1 MAVFFLCHS
10 AFEKN
15 FESTCISVMKWQKIN
30 KFFKYNLNSF
40 ALAGSWWCTDSSN
53 EGYNKTQL
61 DADSGGKKSIIKGN

>member
-1 MAVFFLCHS
+1 MYV
-10 AFEKN
+10 
-15 FESTCISVMKWQKIN
+15 VWQKIN

-61 DADSGGKKSIIKGN
+61 DADSGGKIAL